1 MGMITTVCLEEG
13 LCFGPLPTDWM
24 IADPAYLIAQ
34 TTMDSLSELPTIMLD
49 PQRLADPTRLIE
61 WVCNL
66 RSARHPNE
74 QNVELLRSPTTGQ
87 SFYQI
92 TRRIEAGEELFVWFR
107 RTDLHPLVG
116 HLLSQKPVI
125 AHAWAGLKHSQKV
138 VTKPTEQIILDPKH
152 EDMFTCD
159 TCGKKFIYIYPYISH
174 YLFKCCKIYS
184 STAATPTNSPLNC
197 HDVGLVR
204 PPLPNRLTEIQ
215 DYFSVSMSRP
225 NGLLQGTLDTIVKN
239 NSRES
244 GKQEAKLANLSY
256 SSSIVERVSNEV
268 NLTSFKKPTHDT
280 EEKQKSTGPSPYGL
294 QYSKNETTKTTPTE
308 CLDSESARV
317 SEQRKPAT
325 GHKISRNKNPNSTVL
340 ASQQSSFRPAQNPH
354 HHHPAHN
361 KSGLI
366 PTRTRNPLIEQLLN
380 TLFQKT
386 SQPTVSKHN
395 VPNPT
400 QPALC
405 LQNWCARCFMSFRL
419 TSDLVQHMRTHHNNN
434 DDNSKIN
441 HHQSRLKSHL
451 SINESHEWAEE
462 SSEDSFGVLDQRTKQ
477 KTSSHHPRDITP
489 PKSIFLSDENLVC
502 HLCGETFRERHHL
515 TRHMTAH
522 N

>member
-34 TTMDSLSELPTIMLD
+34 TTMDSLSELPTVMLD

-92 TRRIEAGEELFVWFR
+92 TRRVEAGEELFVWFR

-116 HLLSQKPVI
+116 HLLGQKPVV

-138 VTKPTEQIILDPKH
+138 VANPTEQTTLDTKH
-152 EDMFTCD
+152 GDMFTCD
-159 TCGKKFIYIYPYISH
+159 TCGKDFIFIYPYISH
-174 YLFKCCKIYS
+174 YLFKCCKLYPN
-184 STAATPTNSPLNC
+184 TAATPNSLPLNY
-197 HDVGLVR
+197 HDFGSVY
-204 PPLPNRLTEIQ
+204 PTLPNRLTEIQ
-215 DYFSVSMSRP
+215 NNFSVSVSRP
-225 NGLLQGTLDTIVKN
+225 NGLIQGTLENITTAKN
-239 NSRES
+239 SSPEG
-244 GKQEAKLANLSY
+244 GKHEVKLANLSHP
-256 SSSIVERVSNEV
+256 SSMMERMSNEA
-268 NLTSFKKPTHDT
+268 SSKHFKKPTHHTD
-280 EEKQKSTGPSPYGL
+280 EKRKSIGPSPYGL
-294 QYSKNETTKTTPTE
+294 QYTRNDTTKPTAV
-308 CLDSESARV
+308 ESVGV

-325 GHKISRNKNPNSTVL
+325 GHKISRNKNRNCT
-340 ASQQSSFRPAQNPH
+340 AFTSQQNNLRPAQNPH
-354 HHHPAHN
+354 HHHTTHN

-366 PTRTRNPLIEQLLN
+366 SMRTRNPLIEQLLN
-380 TLFQKT
+380 TLFQPS

-419 TSDLVQHMRTHHNNN
+419 TSDLVQHMRTHHNNSN
-434 DDNSKIN
+434 NSKIN
-441 HHQSRLKSHL
+441 HQHQSRLKSQLAITEPH
-451 SINESHEWAEE
+451 SWADE
-462 SSEDSFGVLDQRTKQ
+462 SSDDSFGVLDQQIKQ
-477 KTSSHHPRDITP
+477 KTPSRNQRDLVS
-489 PKSIFLSDENLVC
+489 PKSISPSDENLVC